1 MHLHLTPDC
10 ELSGLNHGMQELQQT
25 PVGQLIH
32 HFMSAKTLKSRPP
45 PEWRRIRKSR
55 QKPYI
60 VAFQHIASEQVIV
73 AYQNPLG
80 EIIFIAPAGF

>member
-1 MHLHLTPDC
+1 MHFNQTADC
-10 ELSGLNHGMQELQQT
+10 ELSVSNDDMHDLQSA
-25 PVGQLIH
+25 PVSQLIC
-32 HFMSAKTLKSRPP
+32 HFMSAKTLTSSPP

-80 EIIFIAPAGF
+80 EIIFIAPVGF

>member
-32 HFMSAKTLKSRPP
+32 HFMSAKAAVNDINHNYLIQSFCKI
-45 PEWRRIRKSR
+45 ECCIC
-55 QKPYI
+55 
-60 VAFQHIASEQVIV
+60 
-73 AYQNPLG
+73 
-80 EIIFIAPAGF
+80 FIGPDITKL